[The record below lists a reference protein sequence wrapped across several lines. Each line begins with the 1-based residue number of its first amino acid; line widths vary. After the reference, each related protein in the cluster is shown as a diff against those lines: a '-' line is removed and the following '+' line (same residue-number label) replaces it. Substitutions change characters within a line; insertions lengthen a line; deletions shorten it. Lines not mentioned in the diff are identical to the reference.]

1 VVTPVLSGEKI
12 LVTGVT
18 GQIAFPI
25 ARMLAVDNEV
35 WGLARFSRPG
45 DRRRVTDAG
54 ITPVACDLGAGDLAG
69 VPADFTYVVHLAA
82 DLSPG
87 WDYDSAIRSNAE
99 GTGLLLQHCRSAK
112 GALVMST
119 HSVYRPQDDPMYVF
133 SENAPLGECNSTHTP
148 TYSVSKISQEAT
160 ARFAARAFGVPV
172 TIARMN
178 ASYGPNGGLPA
189 MHVDALAAGR
199 PITTRW
205 SPCMY
210 SPIFEDDINAQVG
223 ALLKAATSP
232 ATIVNWGGDEP
243 VSVQEWA
250 SYAGELMGVEPVVE
264 VVPVDGTLR
273 GSIADTA
280 LRMSITGRCM
290 VDWREGIR
298 RTIAIRHP
306 GRLVGASGVA
316 SSLL

>member
-1 VVTPVLSGEKI
+1 MRPVLSGEKI

-25 ARMLAVDNEV
+25 ARTLAAENEV
-35 WGLARFSRPG
+35 WGLARYSRPD
-45 DRRRVTDAG
+45 DRQRVTDAG
-54 ITPVACDLGAGDLAG
+54 IVPVTCDLGNGDFDG
-69 VPADFTYVVHLAA
+69 VPKDFTYVVHLAA
-82 DLSPG
+82 SLAPG
-87 WDYDSAIRSNAE
+87 WDYDAAIRANAE

-133 SENAPLGECNSTHTP
+133 TEQSPLGECNSTHTP
-148 TYSVSKISQEAT
+148 TYSMSKISQEAT

-189 MHVDALAAGR
+189 MHVDAIADGR

-205 SPCMY
+205 DPCMY
-210 SPIFEDDINAQVG
+210 SPIYEDDINTQVG
-223 ALLKAATSP
+223 ALLEAASTP
-232 ATIVNWGGDEP
+232 ALIVNWGGDEP

-250 SYAGELMGVEPVVE
+250 AYAGELMGVEPVVDVAPIE
-264 VVPVDGTLR
+264 GTLR
-273 GSIADTA
+273 GSIADTT
-280 LRMSITGRCM
+280 LRASITGPCT

-298 RTIAIRHP
+298 RTIAARHP
-306 GRLVGASGVA
+306 DKLVEPARS
-316 SSLL
+316 